1 MKRISILFLVIVLTI
16 SSWATAQVTTTLN
29 STVRDINSLDIGF
42 NRRSDPGSWWTDNSF
57 QNLLTQINPDV
68 LRYPGGTQA
77 NYWEWQTG
85 KFLDNTDKNWGNKEV
100 LTIPGF
106 VSAIPTGTKVVYVVN
121 IARPTPA
128 TGISVNAPEAVL
140 KSTATLNAKI
150 TDMLAALAEF
160 DTQGNLP
167 YAVELGNEFYFGNV
181 ESGIFEIEE
190 INGIFYS
197 GWNPATNAP
206 YQSANKKDATDI
218 TAAFYV
224 EQCKA
229 IVTAIKAQY
238 PNMKIAMC
246 TTKSGNG
253 TSARDRWNN
262 TVISELANNP
272 SYTTLASQVDA
283 LTQHHYLNDSY
294 GVQTIITDNISSQI
308 AIAEG
313 IEYPL
318 DKQSDYVMVPNNYDI
333 WLTEYGEVKGIAEET
348 WADAVRYAALNYSW
362 LSLGDKITQLHFHH
376 VTDNTVIKVGSPMK
390 LAPVGIASKLFLQ
403 AASDMTEMQF
413 VNFANNPISVNN
425 VNALYGIKFKNTQK
439 ETLLIINTDDSNVSS
454 VQFGNLFDYTGTQTL
469 TRYHSNAPYVA
480 GVFEGDSNIVENTSV
495 VTNSS
500 VIRKFSINVIEVQN
514 TLSMDDT
521 EINDIQMF
529 PNPATNE
536 VQFKSNSAIETAT
549 IYGMDGSQILSQK
562 VENNQLNI
570 SSLASGFYLIQV
582 KNNEG
587 TTSLKLIKE

>member
-1 MKRISILFLVIVLTI
+1 MNRICILFLVFALSM
-16 SSWATAQVTTTLN
+16 SSWVTAQVTTTLN
-29 STVRDINSLDIGF
+29 SALRDMTALDIGF

-85 KFLDNTDKNWGNKEV
+85 KFLDNTDKNWNNKEV

-106 VSAIPTGTKVVYVVN
+106 VNAIPSGTKVVYVVN
-121 IARPTPA
+121 IARPTSA
-128 TGISVNAPEAVL
+128 TGISVNAPESVL

-167 YAVELGNEFYFGNV
+167 YAVELGNEFYFGNI
-181 ESGIFEIEE
+181 ESGIFEIKE
-190 INGIFYS
+190 INGVFYS

-206 YQSANKKDATDI
+206 YQSTSKQNATDI

-262 TVISELANNP
+262 TIITELANNP
-272 SYTTLASQVDA
+272 SYSTLASQVDA
-283 LTQHHYLNDSY
+283 LTQHHYLNTSY
-294 GVQTIITDNISSQI
+294 GVQTVISDNQSSKV

-318 DKQSDYVMVPNNYDI
+318 VKQSDYNLVPSNYEL

-376 VTDNTVIKVGSPMK
+376 LTDNTVIKVGSPMK
-390 LAPVGIASKLFLQ
+390 LAPVGVAAKLFQQ
-403 AASDMTEMQF
+403 AAAGMTQMQF
-413 VNFANNPISVNN
+413 VNFSNNPISVNN

-480 GVFEGDSNIVENTSV
+480 GVSEGDSNIVFN
-495 VTNSS
+495 NSTVNNS
-500 VIRKFSINVIEVQN
+500 ETIRKFSINVIEVQN
-514 TLSMDDT
+514 TLSVDDAL
-521 EINDIQMF
+521 INTIQMY
-529 PNPATNE
+529 PNPAKD
-536 VQFKSNSAIETAT
+536 VIKFKSNSNIETAA
-549 IYGMDGSQILSQK
+549 IYAMDGTQVLVSKL
-562 VENNQLNI
+562 ENNQFDV
-570 SSLASGFYLIQV
+570 SSLASGFYLIQI
-582 KNNEG
+582 KHSEG
-587 TTSLKLIKE
+587 ITTLKLVKE